1 MSNKLKLKVL
11 KEDNYSLYV
20 STNNQLKSNNRMFIL
35 SSISHVL
42 STFAIISSTFSMWP
56 NGYPLWVKITIILF
70 IGVAIFLTYMQW
82 KVKNTKNK
90 TLFTSTNLGN
100 YVNHFE
106 IVYKTYLENQ
116 ELKKVISKNNAET
129 PAKSKKRL

>member
-42 STFAIISSTFSMWP
+42 STFAIILSTFSMWP
-56 NGYPLWVKITIILF
+56 NGYPFWVKITIMLF
-70 IGVAIFLTYMQW
+70 IGMAIFLTYVQW
-82 KVKNTKNK
+82 KLKNTKNK

-100 YVNHFE
+100 YANHFD
-106 IVYKTYLENQ
+106 IIYKTYLENQ
-116 ELKKVISKNNAET
+116 ELKKVISENNVKT
-129 PAKSKKRL
+129 SIKLKKRL

>member
-42 STFAIISSTFSMWP
+42 STFAIILSTFSMWP
-56 NGYPLWVKITIILF
+56 NGYPFWVKITIMLF
-70 IGVAIFLTYMQW
+70 IGMAIFLTYVQW
-82 KVKNTKNK
+82 KLKNTKNK

-106 IVYKTYLENQ
+106 IIYKTYLENQ

-129 PAKSKKRL
+129 PVKSKKRL

>member
-129 PAKSKKRL
+129 LAKSKKRL

>member
-11 KEDNYSLYV
+11 KEDNYPLYIN
-20 STNNQLKSNNRMFIL
+20 TNNQLKSNNRMFIL
-35 SSISHVL
+35 SSISHIL
-42 STFAIISSTFSMWP
+42 STLAIILSTFSMWP
-56 NGYPLWVKITIILF
+56 NGYPFWVKITIMLF
-70 IGVAIFLTYMQW
+70 IGVAIFLTYVQW
-82 KVKNTKNK
+82 KLKNTKNK

-106 IVYKTYLENQ
+106 IIYKTYLENQ

-129 PAKSKKRL
+129 PVKSKKRL

>member
-11 KEDNYSLYV
+11 KEDNYSLYM
-20 STNNQLKSNNRMFIL
+20 STNDQFKSNNRMFIL
-35 SSISHVL
+35 SSISHIL
-42 STFAIISSTFSMWP
+42 STLAIILSTFSMWP
-56 NGYPLWVKITIILF
+56 NGYPFWVKITIMLF
-70 IGVAIFLTYMQW
+70 IGVAIFLTYVQW
-82 KVKNTKNK
+82 KLKNTKNK

-106 IVYKTYLENQ
+106 IIYKTYLENQ

-129 PAKSKKRL
+129 PVKSKKRL